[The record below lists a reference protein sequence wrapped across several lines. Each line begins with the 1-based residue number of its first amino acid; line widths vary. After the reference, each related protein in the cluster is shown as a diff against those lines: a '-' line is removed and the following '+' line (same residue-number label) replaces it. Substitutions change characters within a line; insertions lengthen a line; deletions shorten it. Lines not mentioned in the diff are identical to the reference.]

1 MPIDLNARVMPVAE
15 RGRAG
20 PLACSLLL
28 HAGGTDQP
36 PQEGTLTVLQKLQIR
51 QSEVREAINTLLGID
66 TSTRSTVQ
74 DDELTKLSN
83 EAMKLEPEI
92 RAAILASPDPQETI
106 TKTGDSETRER
117 LELRGKTGLADYLRA
132 AVGGSAV
139 SGAAA
144 EFAAACKVPEVG
156 HVPMEIF
163 ARSAPAVEER
173 AITPG
178 PAVKGALQPI
188 LPYLFE
194 RSAAA
199 SLGIAMPSVPAGQVQ
214 IAKVG
219 TAPPADTLA
228 KDGTAPATAA
238 AVSLVNQSP
247 VRIAGSFEVRVEDLA
262 VMPSLEQA
270 LSEAMQG
277 SLSNELDVQAFS
289 GASGELNGLFTQAT
303 DVAAAS
309 SAETFTTGIARF
321 AALVDGRHAFN
332 LGDLKACIGS
342 TTFALYA
349 GLFANANKGD
359 VSLFDYLSMH
369 LGSIRVSDRV
379 PAVASTAQKGIVVLS
394 ASSTPPKI
402 HVWDAMQIVRDPYSG
417 AGVGKVTL
425 TATALVSP
433 LFIPHGT
440 SQAIEVHPKLS

>member
-1 MPIDLNARVMPVAE
+1 MTAAQTIMIRLSTCRQQLNE
-15 RGRAG
+15 
-20 PLACSLLL
+20 
-28 HAGGTDQP
+28 
-36 PQEGTLTVLQKLQIR
+36 
-51 QSEVREAINTLLGID
+51 LLGVED
-66 TSTRSTVQ
+66 RSAAQHVLM
-74 DDELTKLSN
+74 EALTAEVSKR
-83 EAMKLEPEI
+83 EPEL
-92 RAAILASPDPQETI
+92 RAALAAEDDPQEKI
-106 TKTGDSETRER
+106 TKTGDPEQRER
-117 LELRGKTGLADYLRA
+117 RELRAKTGIADFLRA

-139 SGAAA
+139 VGAAA
-144 EFAAACKVPEVG
+144 EYASACGVPSVG
-156 HVPMEIF
+156 HLPMSLFAGSVP
-163 ARSAPAVEER
+163 PVEER

-178 PAVKGALQPI
+178 VAVKGALQSVI
-188 LPYLFE
+188 PYLFE

-199 SLGIAMPSVPAGQVQ
+199 SLGIEMPSVPSGQVQ

-219 TAPPADTLA
+219 TAPPSDTLA
-228 KDGTAPATAA
+228 LDGTAPATAA

-262 VMPSLEQA
+262 VMPTLESA

-277 SLSNELDVQAFS
+277 SLSNELDEQTFN

-321 AALVDGRHAFN
+321 ASLVDGRHAYD
-332 LGDLKACIGS
+332 LGDLRAVIGS
-342 TTFALYA
+342 KTFALYA

-369 LGSIRVSDRV
+369 LGSIRVSDRT
-379 PAVASTAQKGIVVLS
+379 PAVASAAQKGIVVLS
-394 ASSTPPKI
+394 SSATPPKI
-402 HVWDAMQIVRDPYSG
+402 HIWDAMQIVRDPFSG

>member
-1 MPIDLNARVMPVAE
+1 MAK
-15 RGRAG
+15 RGRD
-20 PLACSLLL
+20 
-28 HAGGTDQP
+28 GTQRIRG
-36 PQEGTLTVLQKLQIR
+36 ETKLTILQKLLLR
-51 QSEVREAINTLLGID
+51 QSTVREGINSILGVD
-66 TSTRSTVQ
+66 LSTRTAEQ
-74 DDELTKLSN
+74 DNELTKLTT
-83 EAMKLEPEI
+83 EAQKIEPEI
-92 RAAILASPDPQETI
+92 RAAILAEPDPQEVV
-106 TKTGDSETRER
+106 TKTGDPETRER
-117 LELRGKTGLADYLRA
+117 LELRSKTGLADYLRA
-132 AVGGSAV
+132 AAGGSAV

-144 EFAAACKVPEVG
+144 EYAASLGVPTVG
-156 HVPMEIF
+156 HVPMAIF

-199 SLGIAMPSVPAGQVQ
+199 SLGIAMPSVPSGQVQ

-219 TAPPADTLA
+219 TATPSDTLA
-228 KDGTAPATAA
+228 PDGTAPATAA

-262 VMPSLEQA
+262 VMPTLEAA

-277 SLSNELDVQAFS
+277 SLSNELDEQTFN
-289 GASGELNGLFTQAT
+289 GAAGELNGLLTQST
-303 DVAAAS
+303 DVAAAGS
-309 SAETFTTGIARF
+309 VETFATGIARF
-321 AALVDGRHAFN
+321 AALVDGRHAYD
-332 LGDLKACIGS
+332 LGDLRAVIGS
-342 TTFALYA
+342 KTFALYA
-349 GLFANANKGD
+349 GILSGD

-379 PAVASTAQKGIVVLS
+379 PAVASSAQKGIVVLS

>member
-1 MPIDLNARVMPVAE
+1 MTKSQIEAQRIKMAGRLNEIAGLEGDAFTDAIRAEAGTLEVEYRDSGAKLTALLAVEDVERQVAE
-15 RGRAG
+15 LEASKLGSLAG
-20 PLACSLLL
+20 
-28 HAGGTDQP
+28 D
-36 PQEGTLTVLQKLQIR
+36 
-51 QSEVREAINTLLGID
+51 
-66 TSTRSTVQ
+66 
-74 DDELTKLSN
+74 
-83 EAMKLEPEI
+83 PEH
-92 RAAILASPDPQETI
+92 
-106 TKTGDSETRER
+106 RER
-117 LELRGKTGLADYLRA
+117 LEIRSRTGLADYLRA
-132 AVGGSAV
+132 AAGGTSV
-139 SGAAA
+139 TGAAA
-144 EFAAACKVPEVG
+144 EYAAACKVPDVG
-156 HVPMEIF
+156 HVPMALFGRTTPIL
-163 ARSAPAVEER
+163 EER

-188 LPYLFE
+188 VPYLFE

-199 SLGIAMPSVPAGQVQ
+199 SLGIEMPSVPMGQVQ
-214 IAKVG
+214 IPKVG

-238 AVSLVNQSP
+238 AVTLVNQAP

-262 VMPSLEQA
+262 VMPSLESA
-270 LSEAMQG
+270 LSSAMQG
-277 SLSNELDVQAFS
+277 SLSNELDEQTFA

-321 AALVDGRHAFN
+321 AALVDGRHAY
-332 LGDLKACIGS
+332 DLSDLRACIGS
-342 TTFALYA
+342 ATFALYA

-394 ASSTPPKI
+394 SSSTPPKI
-402 HVWDAMQIVRDPYSG
+402 HVWSALQIVRDPYSG
-417 AGVGKVTL
+417 AAVGKVTL

-433 LFIPHGT
+433 LYVPHGT

>member
-1 MPIDLNARVMPVAE
+1 MKKSIAA
-15 RGRAG
+15 
-20 PLACSLLL
+20 S
-28 HAGGTDQP
+28 
-36 PQEGTLTVLQKLQIR
+36 IR
-51 QSEVREAINTLLGID
+51 ISEIRDRLVELEAIE
-66 TSTRSTVQ
+66 TRSTEQ
-74 DDELTKLSN
+74 ESEQKALMAERTTK
-83 EAMKLEPEI
+83 EAEFRGALQAEEEDRLHPGDFDVLPETRARREI
-92 RAAILASPDPQETI
+92 RS
-106 TKTGDSETRER
+106 
-117 LELRGKTGLADYLRA
+117 KTGLADYLA
-132 AVGGSAV
+132 AAAGGREV

-144 EFAAACKVPEVG
+144 EYSAACGVSAMSRMPMVIFPDGQPET
-156 HVPMEIF
+156 
-163 ARSAPAVEER
+163 R

-188 LPYLFE
+188 VPYLFE

-199 SLGIAMPSVPAGQVQ
+199 SLGIMMPSVPSGQVQ
-214 IAKVG
+214 IPKVG
-219 TAPPADTLA
+219 TAPPSDTLA

-238 AVSLVNQSP
+238 AVTLVNQSP

-262 VMPSLEQA
+262 VMPTLEAA

-277 SLSNELDVQAFS
+277 SLSNELDESTFNSA
-289 GASGELNGLFTQAT
+289 AGELNGLFTQAT

-309 SAETFTTGIARF
+309 SAETFSTGIARF
-321 AALVDGRHAFN
+321 AALVDGRHAY
-332 LGDLKACIGS
+332 DLSDLRACIGS
-342 TTFALYA
+342 ATFALYA

-359 VSLFDYLSMH
+359 VSLFDYLSNA

-402 HVWDAMQIVRDPYSG
+402 HVWDSLDIIRDPYSG

-425 TATALVSP
+425 VATALVSP
-433 LFIPHGT
+433 LYVPHGT

>member
-1 MPIDLNARVMPVAE
+1 MTKAKLEAQRIVQAARLNTISGLEGDAFTDAIRSEASALEVEYRDSGVKLAALLAVEDDE
-15 RGRAG
+15 RKIA
-20 PLACSLLL
+20 
-28 HAGGTDQP
+28 
-36 PQEGTLTVLQKLQIR
+36 
-51 QSEVREAINTLLGID
+51 VREAGDIGSILGD
-66 TSTRSTVQ
+66 PEARERS
-74 DDELTKLSN
+74 
-83 EAMKLEPEI
+83 EI
-92 RAAILASPDPQETI
+92 RS
-106 TKTGDSETRER
+106 
-117 LELRGKTGLADYLRA
+117 KTGLADYLRA
-132 AVGGSAV
+132 AAGGTCV

-144 EFAAACKVPEVG
+144 EYAAACNVPDVG
-156 HVPMEIF
+156 HVPMALFGRTTPIL
-163 ARSAPAVEER
+163 EER

-188 LPYLFE
+188 VPFLFE

-199 SLGIAMPSVPAGQVQ
+199 SLGIMMPSVPSGQIQ
-214 IAKVG
+214 IPKVG

-238 AVSLVNQSP
+238 AVSLVNQAP
-247 VRIAGSFEVRVEDLA
+247 VRIAGSFSVRVEDLA
-262 VMPSLEQA
+262 VMPSLESA

-277 SLSNELDVQAFS
+277 SLSNELDEQTFS
-289 GASGELNGLFTQAT
+289 GASGELNGLFVQAT

-321 AALVDGRHAFN
+321 AALVDGRHAY
-332 LGDLKACIGS
+332 DLSDLRACIGS
-342 TTFALYA
+342 ATFALYA

-394 ASSTPPKI
+394 SSSTPPKI

-433 LFIPHGT
+433 LYVPHGT
-440 SQAIEVHPKLS
+440 SQVIEVHPKLS

>member
-1 MPIDLNARVMPVAE
+1 MTI
-15 RGRAG
+15 
-20 PLACSLLL
+20 
-28 HAGGTDQP
+28 
-36 PQEGTLTVLQKLQIR
+36 LQRLQVR
-51 QSEVREAINTLLGID
+51 QSEIRESINTLLGND
-66 TSTRSTVQ
+66 ARTETEQ
-74 DDELTKLSN
+74 GELEKLTG
-83 EAMKLEPEI
+83 EGQKIEPEI
-92 RAAILASPDPQETI
+92 RAAIVAAPDPQDVVTA
-106 TKTGDSETRER
+106 TGDPEERER
-117 LELRGKTGLADYLRA
+117 IELRNKTGLADFLRA
-132 AVGGSAV
+132 AAGGTSV

-144 EFAAACKVPEVG
+144 EYAAACKVPDVG
-156 HVPMEIF
+156 HVPMAIF
-163 ARSAPAVEER
+163 AGSAPTVETR

-188 LPYLFE
+188 IPYLFE

-199 SLGIAMPSVPAGQVQ
+199 SLGIMMPSVPAGQVQ
-214 IAKVG
+214 IPKVG
-219 TAPPADTLA
+219 TAPPSDTLA

-238 AVSLVNQSP
+238 AVTLVNQSP

-262 VMPSLEQA
+262 VMPTLESA

-277 SLSNELDVQAFS
+277 SLSNELDEQIFN

-321 AALVDGRHAFN
+321 AALVDGRHAYT
-332 LGDLKACIGS
+332 LSDLRAVIGS
-342 TTFALYA
+342 ATFALYA

-379 PAVASTAQKGIVVLS
+379 PAVASTAQKGIVILS
-394 ASSTPPKI
+394 SSSTPPKV

-440 SQAIEVHPKLS
+440 AQAVEVHPKLS